1 MSRMFTLQLRGQIWT
16 ILGIGI
22 LVRIFLA
29 LTTFHPDI
37 RAFNL
42 GGQLV
47 ASGNILNLYDYLAS
61 CTIDNPL
68 VKTFG
73 TDLFIY
79 PPAVYLYHGVF
90 NFIFSIFSPQI
101 ENGFLIDNASVFG
114 NPFFNLHLL
123 LLKTPYFIFDLT
135 AAFLLSKLFDSKR
148 NQLLAFALWMF
159 NPVNLYATY
168 MMGQFDVIPVCFTI
182 LSLFFIKKGKYQ
194 YAALALGI
202 GAAFKIYP
210 LLLLVPLVFIEKDW
224 KRRIELGLLGI
235 LPYIITVAPFLPS
248 AGFRS
253 SALIAGLTE
262 KSLVAQI
269 PISGGESLIL
279 YPLFL
284 LSFYL
289 VLFYSRGRNE
299 LWKNFL
305 IVLLIFFI
313 FTHYHPQW
321 FLWLTPFLII
331 ELINSNFK
339 HWFSVLLIVVTFII
353 GLFFFDQSLTTGIFA
368 PLFPVLYSLPTIWQL
383 LDLNI
388 GMNFTRSIL
397 QTIFA
402 AVSIYYIAI
411 YFPKVSKE

>member
-1 MSRMFTLQLRGQIWT
+1 MSRIFTLQLSRQILI

-61 CTIDNPL
+61 NTIDNPL

-79 PPAVYLYHGVF
+79 PPVIYLFHGIF
-90 NFIFSIFSPQI
+90 NFVFAFIFGQHI
-101 ENGFLIDNASVFG
+101 ENGFLIENSSVFG
-114 NPFFNLHLL
+114 NPLFNLHLL
-123 LLKTPYFIFDLT
+123 LLKFPYFIFDLI
-135 AAFLLSKLFDSKR
+135 AAFGLSRLFDSKR
-148 NQLLAFALWMF
+148 NQILAFAFWIF

-182 LSLFFIKKGKYQ
+182 LSLFFIKKEKYQ

-210 LLLLVPLVFIEKDW
+210 LLFLVPLMLIERDW
-224 KRRIELGLLGI
+224 KRRIGSGLLGI
-235 LPYIITVAPFLPS
+235 LPYIITIAPFLPS
-248 AGFRS
+248 SGFRS

-269 PISGGESLIL
+269 PISGGESVIL

-289 VLFYSRGRNE
+289 VLFYKAGNE

-313 FTHYHPQW
+313 FTHSHPQW

-331 ELINSNFK
+331 ELLYSNFK
-339 HWFSVLLIVVTFII
+339 HRFSVLVMFATFIV
-353 GLFFFDQSLTTGIFA
+353 GLFFFDQSLTMGIFA
-368 PLFPVLYSLPTIWQL
+368 PLFPILYSMPSVWEIWG
-383 LDLNI
+383 LNI
-388 GMNFTRSIL
+388 NINYTRSIL
-397 QTIFA
+397 QTVFA
-402 AVSIYYIAI
+402 AASAYYIAI
-411 YFPKVSKE
+411 YFPKISKE